1 LTKGN
6 TVLAGHIYSPR
17 KIKLIDVPD
26 LPLGGSDLS
35 GVDGHILFQPEL
47 ACLCGSD
54 LLFFEGDYP
63 EFQAEV
69 GQSLHEMIGR
79 VVETNGAKFAVGDR
93 VLCVPIEHFG
103 FYERFPVSEARAI
116 PVDSRPPEDHAL
128 LAQPL
133 GTVLY
138 GLKKVPSVLDK
149 DVVVLGQGPIGQL
162 FCGALRNLGAREIIA
177 VDPLGSRLATSP
189 KMGATAVINPERDN
203 VVDAVREIT
212 GGNLA
217 DLVVEAVG
225 HREQRINDC
234 FELVRKGGDILFFGV
249 PENTINDVHWRVMF
263 DKNASIHTSIGPSFE
278 RDFPLAMR
286 WIAEGRIDL
295 APIVTHRFPVDQ
307 IQLAFD
313 TFAERRDGA
322 QKVFIDFP
330 K

>member
-1 LTKGN
+1 M
-6 TVLAGHIYSPR
+6 LAGHIYSPR

-26 LPLGGSDLS
+26 LPLSEADSENGEGQ
-35 GVDGHILFQPEL
+35 ILFQPEL

-63 EFQAEV
+63 EYQSKV

-116 PVDSRPPEDHAL
+116 PVDPRPSEDQAL

-177 VDPLGSRLATSP
+177 VDPLESRLETSP
-189 KMGATAVINPERDN
+189 RMGATAVVNPGRDN
-203 VVDAVREIT
+203 VVDSVRKIT

-234 FELVRKGGDILFFGV
+234 FDLVRKGGDILFFGV
-249 PENTINDVHWRVMF
+249 PENKIDDVHWRVMF

-286 WIAEGRIDL
+286 WIAEARIDVS
-295 APIVTHRFPVDQ
+295 PIVTHRFPVNQ

-322 QKVFIDFP
+322 QKVFVDFP

>member
-1 LTKGN
+1 M
-6 TVLAGHIYSPR
+6 LAGHIYSPR
-17 KIKLIDVPD
+17 KIKLIDIPD
-26 LPLGGSDLS
+26 LPWDKSAS
-35 GVDGHILFQPEL
+35 EDGAGQILFQPEL

-54 LLFFEGDYP
+54 LLYFDGDYP
-63 EFQAEV
+63 DYPSEI

-79 VVETNGAKFAVGDR
+79 VVDTTGDKFSVGDR

-116 PVDSRPPEDHAL
+116 PVDPRPAEDEAL

-162 FCGALRNLGAREIIA
+162 FCAALRNLGAREIIA
-177 VDPLGSRLATSP
+177 VDPLDSRLATSS
-189 KMGATAVINPERDN
+189 KMGATAVVNPSRDEL
-203 VVDAVREIT
+203 VDAVRQVT
-212 GGNLA
+212 GGTLA
-217 DLVVEAVG
+217 DVVVEAVG

-234 FELVRKGGDILFFGV
+234 FDLVRKGGDILVFGV
-249 PENTINDVHWRVMF
+249 PEQTISNVNWRVIF

-286 WIAEGRIDL
+286 WIAEERVDL
-295 APIVTHRFPVDQ
+295 RPIITHRFPVDE

-322 QKVFIDFP
+322 QKVFVDFP